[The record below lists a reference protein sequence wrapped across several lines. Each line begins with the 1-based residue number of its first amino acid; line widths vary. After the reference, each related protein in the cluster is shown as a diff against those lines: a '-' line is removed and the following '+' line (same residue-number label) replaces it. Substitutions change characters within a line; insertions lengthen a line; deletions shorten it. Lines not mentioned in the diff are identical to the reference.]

1 MYSLVLK
8 NAVIADGTG
17 GPRYF
22 GDICIQEGKIAD
34 ILTHYDGAAVRTLD
48 VSGLVAAPGFI
59 DIHSHSDTIPLQ
71 TAMEPESKLFQGVTL
86 EITGNCGI
94 SHLPVPR
101 ERRDEL
107 TQFYNA
113 FLPASVDYIQLEDAS
128 VCDYVCHVQK
138 RPPATHYG
146 VLIGHGTLR
155 GAVMGFGMRPPA
167 PGEQVQ
173 MEQLLDRQLE
183 EGAFG
188 MSLGLIYPPSSFA
201 QKDELVGLAKV
212 LARRNG
218 ILAVHMR
225 SESDQ
230 VFQAMDEML
239 EIARISG
246 VSLELSHLKL
256 MGRAQWGRPEE
267 LLAMLDRARS
277 EGIQVT
283 CDQYPYHASST
294 GLSALAPGWAHDG
307 GVACLAQRAGQPTQ
321 ELLDAIQAEM
331 DRRGGPEAVLVV
343 DTSGHLPQCNGKTID
358 EIAAQW
364 KVSPAQAVTRC
375 LSLCEGTVSCIY
387 FTMNMDDVCRIM
399 QDMHICVGSDGVS
412 YGYAKAAGRGFHPR
426 NFGTFPRFLQ
436 TVRERNLMPLE
447 KAVYKMTG
455 LPASILGLKDRGL
468 IRPGMAADLTVFHP
482 EQVADCSTYTNS
494 AVPPKGIPYV
504 IVSGQLA
511 LDQGKQTPVRAGGI
525 LLHQG

>member
-1 MYSLVLK
+1 MYALVLK
-8 NAVIADGTG
+8 HAVIADGTG
-17 GPRYF
+17 SPPYV
-22 GDICIQEGKIAD
+22 GDICIQDGKIAD
-34 ILTHYDGAAVRTLD
+34 ILPYYDGAAVRTLD
-48 VSGLVAAPGFI
+48 ATGLVAAPGFI

-94 SHLPVPR
+94 SHLPVSR
-101 ERRDEL
+101 EKRAEL
-107 TQFYNA
+107 TRFYNA
-113 FLPASVDYIQLEDAS
+113 VLPASVDNIQLEDAS
-128 VCDYVCHVQK
+128 VSDFVRHVQEH
-138 RPPATHYG
+138 PPATHYG

-167 PGEQVQ
+167 PEEQLQ

-201 QKDELVGLAKV
+201 RKDELVGLARV
-212 LARRNG
+212 LAKRNA

-225 SESDQ
+225 SESDR
-230 VFQAMDEML
+230 VFQAVEEML
-239 EIARISG
+239 EIARASG
-246 VSLELSHLKL
+246 VRLEISHLKL
-256 MGRAQWGRPEE
+256 MGRKQWGRTGE

-294 GLSALAPGWAHDG
+294 GLSALFPSWAHDG
-307 GVACLAQRAGQPTQ
+307 GVACLVRRAGQPTQ

-343 DTSGHLPQCNGKTID
+343 DSNGHLPMFHGKTIQ
-358 EIAAQW
+358 EIASQW
-364 KVSPAQAVTRC
+364 KVSPAQAAARF
-375 LSLCEGTVSCIY
+375 LAQCEGAVSCIY
-387 FTMNMDDVCRIM
+387 FTMDMDDVCRIM
-399 QDMHICVGSDGVS
+399 QDMHICVGSDGVN
-412 YGYAKAAGRGFHPR
+412 YEYAKAAGRGFHPR

-455 LPASILGLKDRGL
+455 LPACILGLKDRGL
-468 IRPGMAADLTVFHP
+468 IRPGMAADLTLFHP
-482 EQVADCSTYTNS
+482 EQVADCATYTNS
-494 AVPPKGIPYV
+494 AVPPQGIPYV

-511 LDQGKQTPVRAGGI
+511 LDQGKQTSVHAGSV
-525 LLHQG
+525 LMHQG